1 MLENPGLPGSGL
13 ITNALFCGLQ
23 AIGPGET
30 APAHRHSPNA
40 LRLIIESNGAYTTV
54 AGERVVMHRGDLVL
68 TPGWAWH
75 GHGHVGSKPAIWL
88 DALDL
93 AFGHL
98 FGKIFRESGSAG
110 TQPMPPKPKE
120 MLRHATARTS
130 CLSSITRSS
139 ITRPFLPI
147 HISEPARRSN
157 GSHGMDRFTRC
168 MA

>member
-13 ITNALFCGLQ
+13 ITNSLFCGLQ
-23 AIGPGET
+23 TIGPGET

-93 AFGHL
+93 FT
-98 FGKIFRESGSAG
+98 IFIV
-110 TQPMPPKPKE
+110 
-120 MLRHATARTS
+120 LRFAAYARTPHVAGD
-130 CLSSITRSS
+130 ITASLLQPELC
-139 ITRPFLPI
+139 RP
-147 HISEPARRSN
+147 
-157 GSHGMDRFTRC
+157 
-168 MA
+168 